1 MTSADINR
9 IIKERLN
16 QFGESQIDT
25 FEYGVFRDMPNTRGM
40 FQLKGKWFIYEI
52 DEKNV
57 IMTIL
62 QNILFNDDDIVYA
75 CAKML
80 HKAKYF
86 EDHRF
91 GKEAKSTY
99 IHAHYR
105 SLREAEESL

>member
-9 IIKERLN
+9 IIKERMN

-57 IMTIL
+57 KSITGP
-62 QNILFNDDDIVYA
+62 FADDDIVYA

>member
-9 IIKERLN
+9 IIKERMN

-40 FQLKGKWFIYEI
+40 FQLKGKWFIYGI

-57 IMTIL
+57 KSITGP
-62 QNILFNDDDIVYA
+62 FADDDIVYA

>member
-57 IMTIL
+57 KSITGP
-62 QNILFNDDDIVYA
+62 FADDDIVYA

-91 GKEAKSTY
+91 GFIEN
-99 IHAHYR
+99 
-105 SLREAEESL
+105 